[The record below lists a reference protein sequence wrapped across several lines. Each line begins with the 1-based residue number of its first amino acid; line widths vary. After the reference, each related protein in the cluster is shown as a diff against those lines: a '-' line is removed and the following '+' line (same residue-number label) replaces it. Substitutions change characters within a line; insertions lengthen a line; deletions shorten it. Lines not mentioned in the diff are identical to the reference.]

1 MLHKTSLERV
11 GEIRNAYEVFVGKPE
26 GSDHSEDL
34 GMVYGRYCL
43 KWTLKDLYMFT
54 FTWF

>member
-54 FTWF
+54 FT